1 MNQQTDEAV
10 RREVTVHASP
20 ERAFSVFTDRFDAW
34 WPRSHHIGGADLD
47 EAIIEPQA
55 GGRWYE
61 RDTDGGEC
69 DWGTVTVF
77 DPPRRLVVT
86 WQINAQWQYDP
97 DPDHAS
103 EVEVRFTEDGGATL
117 VELEHRHIDR
127 HGADGEELR
136 KVFESPGGWPGIME
150 RYQKAAA

>member
-1 MNQQTDEAV
+1 MNQQTIPPV
-10 RREVTVHASP
+10 RHTVTVP
-20 ERAFSVFTDRFDAW
+20 LPIDRAFSVFTDGFDSW
-34 WPRSHHIGGADLD
+34 WPRSHKIGGADLA
-47 EAIIEPQA
+47 EAILEPRA

-69 DWGTVTVF
+69 EWGTVKVF

-86 WQINAQWQYDP
+86 WQVNAQWQYDP
-97 DPDHAS
+97 DPAHAS

-136 KVFESPGGWPGIME
+136 KVFECPGGWPGILE
-150 RYQKAAA
+150 GNQKGAA